1 VLIDRKGKITHVILG
16 DDRQIVIPEIR
27 WRRTGSRRLVGLR
40 CIHTHLKKEGFTRDD
55 INDLMLLRL
64 DAMAVIDVTPD
75 GAPEKIILGHLST
88 ASETGCF
95 LHESATLRETQE
107 YYRGLIKNIETE
119 LEKISPA
126 APLEGERTG
135 LLIHVSNLP
144 QERVEPSLD
153 ELEQLARTAGIRV
166 VERVVQR
173 REKPDPRYLMGKGKL
188 REFMIKALSHGIN
201 LVIFDAELLPSQI
214 KAISDFTDI
223 EVMDR
228 TQLILSIFQKR
239 AHNRDGKVRVALA
252 QMRYLLPRLGA
263 KETALSRIRGG
274 IGLRGPGETT
284 AKVARRH
291 LEQRIKKFET
301 EIEELQRKR
310 EVKRK
315 ARIKSEMRTV
325 SIIGYTNAG
334 KSTLLNMLTGSSQ
347 FVENLLFATLN
358 PTTRRLRLPGGT
370 RVVISDTVGLI
381 REMPKSVEG
390 VFRAT
395 FEELGESRLLIHL
408 VDISSP
414 EFEDHIK
421 TVKIILAETGLGD
434 IPVLMVFN
442 KVDMAD
448 TANRRALCRRFD
460 ALAVSAKEGTG
471 ITELLEKIESEI
483 SGAGKAGFS
492 SSA

>member
-1 VLIDRKGKITHVILG
+1 MLIDRKGKITHVILG

-64 DAMAVIDVTPD
+64 DAMSVIDVTPD
-75 GAPEKIILGHLST
+75 GAPERIILGHLST
-88 ASETGCF
+88 ETENGYF
-95 LHESATLRETQE
+95 LHESTALRKAQE
-107 YYRGLIKNIETE
+107 YYRGLIKNIEAE

-135 LLIHVSNLP
+135 LLIHVSNLS
-144 QERVEPSLD
+144 QERMESSLN
-153 ELEQLARTAGIRV
+153 ELEQLARTAGISV

-173 REKPDPRYLMGKGKL
+173 REKPDPHYLMGKGKL

-228 TQLILSIFQKR
+228 TQIILSIFQKR

-263 KETALSRIRGG
+263 KETALSLIRGG
-274 IGLRGPGETT
+274 IGLKGPGETT

-291 LEQRIKKFET
+291 LEQRIKKLEK
-301 EIEELQRKR
+301 ELEELKRKR
-310 EVKRK
+310 VVKRK
-315 ARIKSEMRTV
+315 ARVRSAIKTV

-334 KSTLLNMLTGSSQ
+334 KSTLLNRLTGSSQ
-347 FVENLLFATLN
+347 FVEDLLFATLN
-358 PTTRRLRLPGGT
+358 PATRRLRLPSGT
-370 RVVISDTVGLI
+370 RVVVSDTVGLI
-381 REMPKSVEG
+381 RDMPKAVEG

-395 FEELGESRLLIHL
+395 FEELAESHLLIHL

-414 EFEDHIK
+414 EFENHIS
-421 TVKIILAETGLGD
+421 TVKKILVETGTGD
-434 IPVLMVFN
+434 VPALMVFN
-442 KVDMAD
+442 KMDMAD
-448 TANRRALCRRFD
+448 TADWRAICRRFD
-460 ALAVSAKEGTG
+460 AIAVSAKEETG
-471 ITELLEKIESEI
+471 IASLLEKIESEI
-483 SGAGKAGFS
+483 NSPEQAGFS
-492 SSA
+492 S